1 MTIALVQ
8 SLDNLSVLVEKLG
21 EHTKVELMGIVEE
34 FDDDEGE
41 RTMGLQES
49 YNTLLEKTN
58 EYARV
63 ARAAIK
69 KMKRVEQYYRSLLM

>member
-34 FDDDEGE
+34 SDEE
-41 RTMGLQES
+41 
-49 YNTLLEKTN
+49 
-58 EYARV
+58 
-63 ARAAIK
+63 
-69 KMKRVEQYYRSLLM
+69 